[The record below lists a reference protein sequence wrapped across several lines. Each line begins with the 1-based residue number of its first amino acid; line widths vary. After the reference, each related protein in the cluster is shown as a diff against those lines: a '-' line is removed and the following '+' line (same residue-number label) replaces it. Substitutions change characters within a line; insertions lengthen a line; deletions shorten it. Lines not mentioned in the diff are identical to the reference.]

1 MLYSDKFKSQILAY
15 KEILAKF
22 NAVHDLTK
30 HENLD
35 WAIEDSFKG
44 YEFVEGSPK
53 IAIDIGSGAG
63 FPGVFLSFILN
74 ECEWHLFEP
83 NFKRSSFLTYV
94 KLNLGLKNVIIHSEK
109 LENSTKFRADLIT
122 SRAVMKTTRIIEI
135 SNGFY
140 DENTQ
145 FLLYK
150 GSSVENELVGLKAKI
165 YKNNNRNFVSL
176 KGVKNG

>member
-1 MLYSDKFKSQILAY
+1 MSYSDKFKTQILAY

-22 NAVHDLTK
+22 NAIHDLTK

-35 WAIEDSFKG
+35 WAIEDSFSGAK
-44 YEFVEGSPK
+44 FIEGLPK
-53 IAIDIGSGAG
+53 VAIDIGSGAG
-63 FPGVFLSFILN
+63 FPGLFLSFVLD
-74 ECEWHLFEP
+74 ECQWHLFEP
-83 NFKRSSFLTYV
+83 DFKRSSFLTYV
-94 KLNLGLKNVIIHSEK
+94 KLNLGLKNVTIHSEK

-122 SRAVMKTTRIIEI
+122 SRAVMKTKKIVEI
-135 SNGFY
+135 SDGFY

-150 GSSVENELVGLKAKI
+150 GSSAQSELENLKAKI
-165 YKNNNRNFVSL
+165 YNNGNRNFVIL